1 MALYVLDAAALS
13 KPGATEHLAADLSS
27 YIVDVAV
34 ITETHFQTKHTDS
47 VVGVDGYTVF
57 FCETER
63 AGVLETSLYVRS
75 SIQSSV

>member
-1 MALYVLDAAALS
+1 MLINAAALS

-57 FCETER
+57 RRDR
-63 AGVLETSLYVRS
+63 AGRRAMETSLYVRS